1 MTSIPDE
8 EELNTQLEAVQQK
21 ITLTL
26 QHIDQNFVR
35 CNQIVSGEILP
46 EVEQFAETIRSIR
59 EGYQIWVWFLEQ
71 FERPINSTSR
81 PPFPSVA
88 STSSRIASSVSRSP
102 WRRLQNDLTRTTT
115 SIPNNLPDRPPTQT
129 AGPFSSFL
137 SDSSLSASMPHRRF
151 SPPHTMPFGP
161 SPETLLK
168 TPARQAARMMVDHL
182 MYTQNAQSTPSD
194 KETRDDD
201 LPAGQATATAAAAQ
215 EKRDGDNDH
224 GDDSFSDNIPAV
236 DFQTFAN
243 RRREAF
249 RNMVTEQE
257 LPRLYDHGLQSPSR
271 KRLHDNNNN
280 NHQSPL
286 ASTPIAEQVMADYQN
301 YLRPTSPTP
310 SDMSGLNSQTGL
322 ITVTTTEGGVASAAG
337 AGGGGAGGGGGGVHR
352 EDEQGP
358 RPFRLQDFR
367 RTFQIPPGSTKL
379 THVYNVFYQRQEISE
394 KDGIWNVVDAACL
407 RDVHGSSSKLC
418 I

>member
-1 MTSIPDE
+1 
-8 EELNTQLEAVQQK
+8 
-21 ITLTL
+21 
-26 QHIDQNFVR
+26 
-35 CNQIVSGEILP
+35 
-46 EVEQFAETIRSIR
+46 
-59 EGYQIWVWFLEQ
+59 
-71 FERPINSTSR
+71 
-81 PPFPSVA
+81 
-88 STSSRIASSVSRSP
+88 
-102 WRRLQNDLTRTTT
+102 
-115 SIPNNLPDRPPTQT
+115 
-129 AGPFSSFL
+129 
-137 SDSSLSASMPHRRF
+137 MPHRRF

-201 LPAGQATATAAAAQ
+201 LPAGQATTTTAAAAAQ
-215 EKRDGDNDH
+215 DKRGGDGDDNDH
-224 GDDSFSDNIPAV
+224 GDDSFNDNIPAV

-249 RNMVTEQE
+249 RNMVPEQE

-271 KRLHDNNNN
+271 KRSHDNNN

-322 ITVTTTEGGVASAAG
+322 ITVTTTEGGVAAA
-337 AGGGGAGGGGGGVHR
+337 AAAATGAGGGGGAGEGGVRR
-352 EDEQGP
+352 EDEEGP

-379 THVYNVFYQRQEISE
+379 THVYNVFYQRQGQALSM
-394 KDGIWNVVDAACL
+394 DDL
-407 RDVHGSSSKLC
+407 RNLIPDYDRATLNLLVGSLTRKKYLKKMESGMSWTLRV
-418 I
+418 